1 MVSVITPVY
10 NAEKFI
16 KETIE
21 SVINQTYKDWE
32 MILVDDCST
41 DSSFEIISDYA
52 KKYPNIKVFKNDKN
66 SGPVDTRNFA
76 IEKSSGR
83 YLAMLDSDDLW
94 KPEKLKKQIS
104 FMEEKNVYFSYSGY
118 EIINE
123 NGKLLKS
130 YTPPLK
136 ATYKNSLLESFIGC
150 LTVILDTEVLGKR
163 FFKKTLMGA
172 EDSILWL
179 SILREGFE
187 AYGLKDNLASYRVVA
202 SSRSRNKFI
211 AAKERWYVLRHVEN
225 LNFFKAF
232 RCFFHYAVT
241 SFLKNGIKSLF

>member
-16 KETIE
+16 KQTIE

-52 KKYPNIKVFKNDKN
+52 KKYSNIKVFKNEKN

-76 IEKSSGR
+76 IENASGR
-83 YLAMLDSDDLW
+83 YIAMLDSDDLW
-94 KPEKLKKQIS
+94 KPEKLEKQIK
-104 FMEEKNVYFSYSGY
+104 FMQENDVYFSYSAY
-118 EIINE
+118 DIVNE
-123 NGKLLKS
+123 KGELLKS

-150 LTVILDTEVLGKR
+150 LTVVLDTEVLGKR
-163 FFKKTLMGA
+163 IFKKTLMGA

-225 LNFFKAF
+225 LKLPKAL

-241 SFLKNGIKSLF
+241 SFFKNGIKSLF